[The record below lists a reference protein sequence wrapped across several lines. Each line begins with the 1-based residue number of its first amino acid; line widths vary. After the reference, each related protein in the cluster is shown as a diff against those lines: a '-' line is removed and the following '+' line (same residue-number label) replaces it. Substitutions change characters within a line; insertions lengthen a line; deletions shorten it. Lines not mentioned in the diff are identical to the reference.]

1 MINTED
7 YLKKKKKEKIIRKKQ
22 DHNMFENDK
31 QKLKERQ
38 KNLNRCMSQKGL
50 RQRTEHFIENIKE
63 LLTPERFKK

>member
-38 KNLNRCMSQKGL
+38 K
-50 RQRTEHFIENIKE
+50 I
-63 LLTPERFKK
+63 

>member
-7 YLKKKKKEKIIRKKQ
+7 YHKKKKKEKIIRKKQ

-38 KNLNRCMSQKGL
+38 K
-50 RQRTEHFIENIKE
+50 I
-63 LLTPERFKK
+63 

>member
-22 DHNMFENDK
+22 DHNMFENEK

-38 KNLNRCMSQKGL
+38 KNLNSCMPQKGL
-50 RQRTEHFIENIKE
+50 RQRTEHFIENMKE

>member
-1 MINTED
+1 
-7 YLKKKKKEKIIRKKQ
+7 
-22 DHNMFENDK
+22 MFENDK

-63 LLTPERFKK
+63 LLTPERFKKWRGLSDWKEISFEVK

>member
-50 RQRTEHFIENIKE
+50 RQQTEHFIENIKE